1 MEGKNMFI
9 NSNMGSLTAQN
20 NLNKTENALQSSLS
34 KLSSGYRINTA
45 ADDAAGLAI
54 SQKMEAQIKGM
65 NQANRNSQDAISL
78 IQTAEG
84 AMGQTQAILQ
94 RMRELAVQSANDTNT
109 TSDRKQITLEVNA
122 LQSEITRIA
131 STTQFNTKN
140 LLTGSL
146 SAAKFQIGANG
157 GQNITLKISTMT
169 AGALGV
175 SAGAASVS
183 SQAGADTAIGKIS
196 AAIDKVSGY
205 RAQLGALENRL
216 NYTMSNLTTA
226 TQNLT
231 SAQAQITNVDM
242 AAEMSKFTQNQV
254 LAQAGTAMLAQA
266 NQTPQTLLKLLQ

>member
-1 MEGKNMFI
+1 MFI

-20 NLNKTENALQSSLS
+20 NLNRTENALQSSLA
-34 KLSSGYRINTA
+34 KLSSGYRINSA

-54 SQKMEAQIKGM
+54 SQKMQAQINGL
-65 NQANRNSQDAISL
+65 NQANRNAQDGISL

-109 TSDRKQITLEVNA
+109 TTDRGQIALEVKA

-146 SAAKFQIGANG
+146 SSAKLQIGSNS
-157 GQNITLKISTMT
+157 GQTITVAISNMSAT
-169 AGALGV
+169 ALSV
-175 SAGAASVS
+175 AAATVSVS
-183 SQAGADTAIGKIS
+183 SQTGASGAIGAIS
-196 AAIDKVSGY
+196 KAIDTVSSA
-205 RAQLGALENRL
+205 RAKLGALQNRL
-216 NYTMSNLTTA
+216 NYTMNNLTTA
-226 TQNLT
+226 SQNLT
-231 SAQAQITNVDM
+231 AANSQITNVDM
-242 AAEMSKFTQNQV
+242 AAEMSSFTQNQV

-266 NQTPQTLLKLLQ
+266 NQTPQTILKLLQ